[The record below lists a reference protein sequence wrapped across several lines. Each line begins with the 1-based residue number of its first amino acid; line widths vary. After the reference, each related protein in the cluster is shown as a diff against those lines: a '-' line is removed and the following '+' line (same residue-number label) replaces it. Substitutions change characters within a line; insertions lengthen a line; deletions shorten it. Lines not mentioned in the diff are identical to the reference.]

1 MSKRTLTTA
10 LAAAT
15 LLSMGLAGC
24 AKDASTSTTA
34 SGVELVEEGV
44 LTICTHLPYEPF
56 EFTEGGEVVGFDID
70 VLKAVAESEDL
81 ETKVIDTAWE
91 TIVSGQSLNNGDC
104 DVATGAMTI
113 TDERAAVMDFTDPY
127 FEATQALL
135 VQTGSGYGSL
145 DDLAGKRIAVQE
157 GTTGE
162 TYVEENM
169 PEGAKKVSF
178 EDSALMMTAVKTGKA
193 DAGVNDNGLVNYFVS
208 QNPGV
213 EVSTEFKTG
222 EQYGFSVKMD
232 GNDPLLDVIN
242 ETVADQAVMDELH
255 EKWFGEAPSS

>member
-104 DVATGAMTI
+104 DVATGRFHIALGES
-113 TDERAAVMDFTDPY
+113 DG
-127 FEATQALL
+127 TQFPRVVCRVLRRIEP
-135 VQTGSGYGSL
+135 VQPGLGL
-145 DDLAGKRIAVQE
+145 
-157 GTTGE
+157 GE
-162 TYVEENM
+162 F
-169 PEGAKKVSF
+169 S
-178 EDSALMMTAVKTGKA
+178 
-193 DAGVNDNGLVNYFVS
+193 
-208 QNPGV
+208 
-213 EVSTEFKTG
+213 
-222 EQYGFSVKMD
+222 GFSLTDLRGQCDHLTGIGRRMPARAWRGSRGLRRRPAPPPRSPVSRPAESAPMISIFLSSD
-232 GNDPLLDVIN
+232 ADSWLTLRIGTCMACRICSAVTPCLNAELLIS
-242 ETVADQAVMDELH
+242 MSIL
-255 EKWFGEAPSS
+255 P